1 MKTSFLALSML
12 LAALPPALQAAPET
26 AKNQPAS
33 LPTAEIIQVEVP
45 REVWLDSTVEAI
57 QQSTVSAQTGGQVE
71 EIFYDVDDYV
81 QQGSLLVRL
90 RDSEQ
95 KSQLS
100 KAEAGQAEAKAGLKR
115 SQDNHQRISELH
127 VKKQVSQAEM
137 DEATANLESAKAR
150 VDAAEASLEQ
160 AREQLAYTQVKAP
173 YSGILTQRHVEL
185 GEVAQPGKPLMTG
198 VSLDRLRTL
207 VDVPQ
212 SLIAQ
217 VRKEGQA
224 RVRLNDGSKVDATK
238 LTVFPFADH
247 GSNTFKVRVDLP
259 QATPGLFPGMFV
271 KTGFILGNH
280 SYLVM
285 PKEAL
290 VYRGEVSGTY
300 VQDAQGKLW
309 FRHLRPGPE
318 LEDGRVAILAGL
330 EAGEKVVTDPI
341 AAGVA
346 LKAQRQESHHGK

>member
-1 MKTSFLALSML
+1 MNRFMFGFSMVLAGLVPLM
-12 LAALPPALQAAPET
+12 
-26 AKNQPAS
+26 AS
-33 LPTAEIIQVEVP
+33 VMAEAGPLPTAEVVQTQVP

-71 EIFYDVDDYV
+71 EIFYDVDDFV

-95 KSQLS
+95 KSQLG

-127 VKKQVSQAEM
+127 TKKQVSQAEM
-137 DEATANLESAKAR
+137 DEATAQLEAAKAR
-150 VDAAEASLEQ
+150 LDAAEASLEQ
-160 AREQLAYTQVKAP
+160 AKEQLAYTQVKAP

-185 GEVAQPGKPLMTG
+185 GEIAQPGKALMTG
-198 VSLDRLRTL
+198 VSLDKLRTL

-212 SLIAQ
+212 SLIAK
-217 VRKEGQA
+217 VRKEGKAQ
-224 RVRLNDGSKVDATK
+224 VRLADGTKVEAAK

-259 QATPGLFPGMFV
+259 PSTPGLFPGMFV
-271 KTGFILGNH
+271 KTGFILGDQQ
-280 SYLVM
+280 YLTM

-290 VYRGEVSGTY
+290 VYRGEVSGAY
-300 VQDAQGKLW
+300 VEDGQGRLE
-309 FRHLRPGPE
+309 FRHVRPGPE
-318 LEDGRVAILAGL
+318 LDNGQVAILAGL

-346 LKAQRQESHHGK
+346 LKAQRETRHGD

>member
-1 MKTSFLALSML
+1 MKNSVLALSFV
-12 LAALPPALQAAPET
+12 LAALIPPVSQAT
-26 AKNQPAS
+26 S
-33 LPTAEIIQVEVP
+33 LPTVAVAQLEVP
-45 REVWLDSTVEAI
+45 REVWLDSKVEAI

-81 QQGSLLVRL
+81 QQGSLLVQL

-115 SQDNHQRISELH
+115 SQDNHQRINELYA
-127 VKKQVSQAEM
+127 KKQVSQAEM
-137 DEATANLESAKAR
+137 DEATANLEAAKAR
-150 VDAAEASLEQ
+150 MDAAEASLEQ
-160 AREQLAYTQVKAP
+160 AKEQLAYTQVKAP

-185 GEVAQPGKPLMTG
+185 GEVAQPGMPLMTG

-217 VRKEGQA
+217 VRKEGRA
-224 RVRLNDGSKVDATK
+224 KIRLTDGTKVDATK

-271 KTGFILGNH
+271 KTGFILGSH

-290 VYRGEVSGTY
+290 VYRGEVSGAY
-300 VQDAQGKLW
+300 IEDDKGRIG

-318 LEDGRVAILAGL
+318 LDNGQVAILAGL

-341 AAGVA
+341 AAGVM
-346 LKAQRQESHHGK
+346 LKSQRQEARNGD

>member
-1 MKTSFLALSML
+1 MKKIAFML
-12 LAALPPALQAAPET
+12 LFLSTGCAQAA
-26 AKNQPAS
+26 
-33 LPTAEIIQVEVP
+33 LPTAEVVQIEVP

-57 QQSTVSAQTGGQVE
+57 QQSTVSAQTAGQVE
-71 EIFYDVDDYV
+71 EILYDVDDYV

-95 KSQLS
+95 RSQLS
-100 KAEAGQAEAKAGLKR
+100 KAEAGQAEARAGLKR
-115 SQDNHQRISELH
+115 SQDNHQRIQELH
-127 VKKQVSQAEM
+127 TKKQVSQAEM
-137 DEATANLESAKAR
+137 DEATANLEAAKAR

-212 SLIAQ
+212 SLVAQ
-217 VRKEGQA
+217 VREQGQA
-224 RVRLNDGSKVDATK
+224 RVRLLDGSKVDAIK

-259 QATPGLFPGMFV
+259 PATPGLFPGMFV
-271 KTGFILGNH
+271 KTGFVLG
-280 SYLVM
+280 SQRYLTM
-285 PKEAL
+285 PRQAL
-290 VYRGEVSGTY
+290 VYRGEVSGAY
-300 VQDAQGKLW
+300 VEDAKGRLG

-318 LEDGRVAILAGL
+318 LEDGQVAILAGL
-330 EAGEKVVTDPI
+330 EAGERVVTDPI

-346 LKAQRQESHHGK
+346 LKAQRQETSHGR